1 MDEPHPSP
9 LVRRMLLSRRL
20 SIYGMILGYALIYA
34 THSRWAMIF
43 TVSQCALFAFLFL
56 AIPFV
61 RWAATGFRLNSAMI
75 GFFAVIVLVGGY
87 LAATVFWE

>member
-1 MDEPHPSP
+1 
-9 LVRRMLLSRRL
+9 
-20 SIYGMILGYALIYA
+20 
-34 THSRWAMIF
+34 MIF
-43 TVSQCALFAFLFL
+43 TVSQCALFAFLLL

-87 LAATVFWE
+87 LAVTVLWE